1 MLAYQ
6 NDTIAALATPPGR
19 GGIAIVRVSGENAR
33 AYFEALFRPA
43 GRQQVESH
51 RLLYGHLYDADGAMR
66 DECMAVLMLAPR
78 TYTREDVAEFHLH
91 GGDQIAREALAALYR
106 LGARPAEPGEFTRRA
121 FLNGRVDLSRAEAV
135 MDVIGAQGEQA
146 ARAALRQL
154 NGGASAFIR
163 DAQQR
168 LTDLLAGVA
177 AALDYPEEIEEAEAA
192 GSVIAGAR
200 ALRDTL
206 LSACDERAARLL
218 DTGFEAALCGR
229 PNVGKSSL
237 LNALLCEE
245 RAIVTDIPGT
255 TRDVVRGSI
264 LVAGLRVNLSDTA
277 GIREQAET
285 VEAIGV
291 QRAKKSQREADI
303 SLIVLDGS
311 QPLTAEDEALL
322 AQADERS
329 LIVVNKADL
338 PRAFSLPEG
347 AIPLSAATSEGVE
360 ALHEA
365 LSARISGSAPEDDC
379 LTVQRQI
386 DRARGAQ
393 AALARAG
400 QAIDTGVPLDV
411 AAVELW
417 EARRELGEITG
428 DDASE
433 AVVSEIFASFCVG
446 K

>member
-6 NDTIAALATPPGR
+6 NDTIAALATPQGR

-51 RLLYGHLYDADGAMR
+51 RLLYGHLYDADGAML

-291 QRAKKSQREADI
+291 QRAREIMRAAD
-303 SLIVLDGS
+303 LVLLVLDGS
-311 QPLTAEDEALL
+311 QPLTAEDEELL
-322 AQADERS
+322 RETESYPR
-329 LIVVNKADL
+329 LILCNKAD
-338 PRAFSLPEG
+338 RGAAFELSG
-347 AIPLSAATSEGVE
+347 ALRISAATGAGMD
-360 ALHEA
+360 ALRA
-365 LSARISGSAPEDDC
+365 GAGP
-379 LTVQRQI
+379 
-386 DRARGAQ
+386 ARGHALR
-393 AALARAG
+393 AAPDQRTPHAPGACGGAAFADGGGRAG
-400 QAIDTGVPLDV
+400 KRP
-411 AAVELW
+411 AAGSGGHRSACRAGLPG
-417 EARRELGEITG
+417 RG
-428 DDASE
+428 DGRPRGRKA
-433 AVVSEIFASFCVG
+433 AG
-446 K
+446 

>member
-6 NDTIAALATPPGR
+6 SDTIAALATPPGR

-43 GRQQVESH
+43 GKQQTESH
-51 RLLYGHLYDADGAMR
+51 RLLYGHLYDADGVML

-91 GGDQIAREALAALYR
+91 GGDQIARECLSALYR

-163 DAQQR
+163 DAQDQ
-168 LTDLLAGVA
+168 LTKLLSGVA
-177 AALDYPEEIEEAEAA
+177 AALDYPEEIDEQEAA
-192 GSVIAGAR
+192 GSVAEGAQK
-200 ALRDTL
+200 LQDTL
-206 LSACDERAARLL
+206 LSACNERAARLL
-218 DTGFEAALCGR
+218 DTGFEVVLCGR

-264 LVAGLRVNLSDTA
+264 TVDGLRVNLSDTA
-277 GIREQAET
+277 GIRDEAET

-291 QRAKKSQREADI
+291 RRARDLMRAAD
-303 SLIVLDGS
+303 LVLLVLDAS
-311 QPLTAEDEALL
+311 QPLTKEDEELL
-322 AQADERS
+322 SETAGYPR
-329 LIVVNKADL
+329 LILCNKADCGTAVDL
-338 PRAFSLPEG
+338 PDALHISAVTGDGMAELRRELSRRAAMPAELP
-347 AIPLSAATSEGVE
+347 LTSER
-360 ALHEA
+360 HM
-365 LSARISGSAPEDDC
+365 R
-379 LTVQRQI
+379 
-386 DRARGAQ
+386 
-393 AALARAG
+393 LARAAAQHLDSAAAALKEG
-400 QAIDTGVPLDV
+400 QPLDLAAIDLHSALDC
-411 AAVELW
+411 
-417 EARRELGEITG
+417 LGEVTG
-428 DDASE
+428 DRVDEKLLDS
-433 AVVSEIFASFCVG
+433 VFSRFCVG

>member
-51 RLLYGHLYDADGAMR
+51 RLLYGHLYDADGAML

-291 QRAKKSQREADI
+291 QRAREIMRAAD
-303 SLIVLDGS
+303 LVLLVLDGS
-311 QPLTAEDEALL
+311 QPLTAEDEELL
-322 AQADERS
+322 RETESYPR
-329 LIVVNKADL
+329 LILCNKADRGAAFDL
-338 PRAFSLPEG
+338 PG
-347 AIPLSAATSEGVE
+347 ALHISAATGEGRDALRQELARRAGMPCELPLTSER
-360 ALHEA
+360 HM
-365 LSARISGSAPEDDC
+365 R
-379 LTVQRQI
+379 
-386 DRARGAQ
+386 
-393 AALARAG
+393 LARAAAQHLQTAANALENG
-400 QAIDTGVPLDV
+400 QPLDLAAIDLHAALDC
-411 AAVELW
+411 
-417 EARRELGEITG
+417 LGEVTG
-428 DDASE
+428 DRVDEKLLDS
-433 AVVSEIFASFCVG
+433 VFSRFCVG

>member
-1 MLAYQ
+1 
-6 NDTIAALATPPGR
+6 
-19 GGIAIVRVSGENAR
+19 
-33 AYFEALFRPA
+33 
-43 GRQQVESH
+43 
-51 RLLYGHLYDADGAMR
+51 
-66 DECMAVLMLAPR
+66 
-78 TYTREDVAEFHLH
+78 
-91 GGDQIAREALAALYR
+91 
-106 LGARPAEPGEFTRRA
+106 
-121 FLNGRVDLSRAEAV
+121 

-291 QRAKKSQREADI
+291 QRAREIMRAAD
-303 SLIVLDGS
+303 LVLLVLDGS
-311 QPLTAEDEALL
+311 QPLTAEDEELL
-322 AQADERS
+322 RETESYPR
-329 LIVVNKADL
+329 LILCNKADRGAAFEL
-338 PRAFSLPEG
+338 PG
-347 AIPLSAATSEGVE
+347 ALRISAATGEGMDALRQELARRAGMPCELPLTSER
-360 ALHEA
+360 HM
-365 LSARISGSAPEDDC
+365 R
-379 LTVQRQI
+379 
-386 DRARGAQ
+386 
-393 AALARAG
+393 LARAAAQHLQTAADALENG
-400 QAIDTGVPLDV
+400 QPLDLAAIDLHAALDC
-411 AAVELW
+411 
-417 EARRELGEITG
+417 LGEVTG
-428 DDASE
+428 DRVDEKLLDS
-433 AVVSEIFASFCVG
+433 VFSRFCVG